1 MFRFNTQNTLRI
13 AFVAIIITISGVF
26 IISFRNSKGVRD
38 TTTAV
43 KKTQSVLL
51 DGQELVNAILE
62 NESAARGYV
71 ISGNP
76 EFLSLIR
83 YTKGIINEEFFE
95 LDSTLVKGG
104 SEVIVE
110 SQLLPLV
117 SARVAYSDEMVRVYD
132 SLGPAAANKLVIS
145 GRGKALTDSVKTIM
159 DLIKNQETAAL
170 AVREYSNQSSVRK
183 LNVILYSMLGFVLL
197 FGLLALT
204 RIAFDFRKMHSQQAR
219 LRDYTELVEHSH
231 VVAWDMNK
239 GILFWN
245 EGMEGLYGWKKEEV
259 MGKMTHEVF
268 KTEFPLPLADIEK
281 ILHEK
286 GNWSGELKHT
296 CKNGSVIYVSSH
308 WHLHVSRDGKRS
320 VIIETTNDITDQKEA
335 ETALASLNE
344 TLERKVEE
352 RTRKLMESEQRYRII
367 LENVV
372 EGVMLFSED
381 REVLYQSPS
390 ILKIGGRAIDERTKI
405 HGFQTVYPEDY
416 EIVQYHFEAALRN
429 PGVPQ
434 YFQARLRHKKGH
446 SVWLE
451 ANITNHLETMG
462 INAVVMMGRD
472 ITERK
477 LTEQRLNDSEKR
489 FRALIEYNY
498 DGILL
503 ADDKDQVVYQS
514 PSAAKISGWN
524 FEERR
529 SQPSLGIIHPD
540 DLPQINIITRF
551 VRENPGKPY
560 FGSCRRLKKDGNYQ
574 WIEFTQT
581 NLLHD
586 KNVSAIVTN
595 LRDITDKK
603 LAEEKLLSATDR
615 LESVLQRMGDG
626 FMILNAEW
634 EFVFTNNQV
643 FELFGINPERMIGK
657 RIWDFN
663 PGLAGSLL
671 ELEFKAA
678 METADSRNFEFLLP
692 DKNKWIYFRVNP
704 IPGGIS
710 VFFNDITK
718 QKTGEQELKKLH
730 RELEQKVED
739 RTAEL
744 QKANRELEA
753 FTYSVS
759 HDLRAPLRGII
770 GFTSILEEDY
780 STQLDVE
787 ARRITGIIK
796 NNTTKMGQ
804 LIDDL
809 LAFSRVGRAELQK
822 TEMNQEILVREIRD
836 DIARDNSN
844 RQIEWLIHPLPPVR
858 ADINSFRQVWI
869 NLISN
874 AVKYSGKVENPVIE
888 IGGDLNNGQ
897 VTYYVKDNGVGF
909 DEKYA
914 GKLFRVFQ
922 RLHSSDEFE
931 GTGVGLAIV
940 DKIIS
945 KHGGRVWAR
954 SEPGQ
959 GACFSFSVPAH

>member
-1 MFRFNTQNTLRI
+1 MFRFNTQRTLQI
-13 AFVAIIITISGVF
+13 AFIAVVLTVAGVF
-26 IISFRNSKGVRD
+26 AISIRNSKGVRD
-38 TTTAV
+38 TAYAV
-43 KKTQSVLL
+43 KKTQGILL
-51 DGQELVNAILE
+51 DGEELVTAILE
-62 NESAARGYV
+62 NESAARGYI
-71 ISGNP
+71 ISGNK
-76 EFLSLIR
+76 EFLDIIR
-83 YTKGIINEEFFE
+83 STKRSIHEETFE
-95 LDSTLVKGG
+95 LDSAIMIPGG
-104 SEVIVE
+104 EMMIE
-110 SQLLPLV
+110 NQLLPLV
-117 SARVAYSDEMVRVYD
+117 HARLDFSDKMIQVYD
-132 SLGPAAANKLVIS
+132 SLGPEAADKLVLS
-145 GRGKALTDSVKTIM
+145 GTGKRLTDS
-159 DLIKNQETAAL
+159 IKSFMTYIQQHEASAL
-170 AVREYSNQSSVRK
+170 AARENSNQLSVRK
-183 LNVILYSMLGFVLL
+183 LNMILYSLLAFVLV
-197 FGLLALT
+197 FGILALY
-204 RIAFDFRKMHSQQAR
+204 RIGHDFRKLHSQQTR
-219 LRDYTELVEHSH
+219 LKDYAELAEHSH
-231 VVAWDMNK
+231 VMVWDLEKGLVFWNK
-239 GILFWN
+239 G
-245 EGMEGLYGWKKEEV
+245 MERLYGWTEEEV
-259 MGKMTHEVF
+259 MGLKTHDLL
-268 KTEFPLPLADIEK
+268 KTQFPIPLPEVERIVR
-281 ILHEK
+281 EK
-286 GNWSGELKHT
+286 GEWSGELKHT
-296 CKNGSVIYVSSH
+296 CKDGSVIYVSSH
-308 WHLHVSRDGKRS
+308 WHLHSAKDGGRT

-335 ETALASLNE
+335 ESALAALNE
-344 TLERKVEE
+344 NLEKKVEE

-372 EGVMLFSED
+372 EGIMLFTKEG
-381 REVLYQSPS
+381 EVLYQSPS
-390 ILKIGGRAIDERTKI
+390 IFKISGRTYDERLQLK
-405 HGFQTVYPEDY
+405 GFRSVYPEDF
-416 EIVQYHFEAALRN
+416 EIIQYHFDAAVRN
-429 PGVPQ
+429 PGIPQ
-434 YFQARLRHKKGH
+434 HFQARLRHKKGH
-446 SVWLE
+446 TVWLE
-451 ANITNHLETMG
+451 AHITSHLDTMG

-503 ADDKDQVVYQS
+503 ADEKDQIVYQS
-514 PSAAKISGWN
+514 PSAAKISGWS
-524 FEERR
+524 FEERKL
-529 SQPSLGIIHPD
+529 QPSLGIIHPD

-560 FGSCRRLKKDGNYQ
+560 FGSCRRQKKDGNYQ
-574 WIEFTQT
+574 WIEFTST

-586 KNVSAIVTN
+586 KNVNAIVTN
-595 LRDITDKK
+595 LRDITDKR
-603 LAEEKLLSATDR
+603 LAEEKLLAATER

-626 FMILNAEW
+626 FMILNTDW
-634 EFVFTNNQV
+634 EFVFTNNRV

-671 ELEFKAA
+671 DLEFRAA

-692 DKNKWIYFRVNP
+692 EKEKWIYFRVNP

-718 QKTGEQELKKLH
+718 QKTAEQDLKKLH

-744 QKANRELEA
+744 QKVNRELEA

-780 STQLDVE
+780 SNQLDEE

-796 NNTTKMGQ
+796 NNTSKMGQ

-809 LAFSRVGRAELQK
+809 LAFSRVGRAQLQK
-822 TEMNQEILVREIRD
+822 TTVNTDLLVREIASEIDRE
-836 DIARDNSN
+836 NKGKE
-844 RQIEWLIHPLPPVR
+844 IEWKINELPVVQ

-869 NLISN
+869 NLMSN
-874 AVKYSGKVENPVIE
+874 AVKYSGKVDHPVIE
-888 IGGDLNNGQ
+888 IGAAQQNGQ
-897 VTYYVKDNGVGF
+897 VSYYVKDNGVGF

-931 GTGVGLAIV
+931 GTGVGLAIIE
-940 DKIIS
+940 KIIS

-959 GACFSFSVPAH
+959 GACFSFSLPVS